1 MSTQQTFKRYA
12 IRYRDSSGYSYEDSV
27 YASDAMEA
35 QNLAMEF
42 NEELRRRPHSITA
55 VLQTPNWK
63 FVFVNEESKEIIN
76 VKTPFH

>member
-1 MSTQQTFKRYA
+1 MSAHQTFKRYA
-12 IRYRDSSGYSYEDSV
+12 IRYRDASGCSYEDNV

-55 VLQTPNWK
+55 VLQTSSN
-63 FVFVNEESKEIIN
+63 
-76 VKTPFH
+76 